1 MKTVDKT
8 SLTLIPLVQGKSY
21 SETEKIVSEWVI
33 SRTDNNLDPVLKW
46 ASLSGILEAN
56 ITMLLNKISELE
68 KRSL

>member
-1 MKTVDKT
+1 METVDKT

-21 SETEKIVSEWVI
+21 SETEKIVNEWVI
-33 SRTDNNLDPVLKW
+33 SRTDNSLHPALKW

-56 ITMLLNKISELE
+56 ITMLLMKISELE

>member
-1 MKTVDKT
+1 MEIINKT

-33 SRTDNNLDPVLKW
+33 SRTDKSLDPVLKW

-68 KRSL
+68 KNKL

>member
-1 MKTVDKT
+1 METVDKT

-33 SRTDNNLDPVLKW
+33 SRTDNSLNPALKW

>member
-1 MKTVDKT
+1 METIDKT

-21 SETEKIVSEWVI
+21 SETEKIVSKWVI
-33 SRTDNNLDPVLKW
+33 SRTDNNLDPALKW

-56 ITMLLNKISELE
+56 ITMLLMKISELE